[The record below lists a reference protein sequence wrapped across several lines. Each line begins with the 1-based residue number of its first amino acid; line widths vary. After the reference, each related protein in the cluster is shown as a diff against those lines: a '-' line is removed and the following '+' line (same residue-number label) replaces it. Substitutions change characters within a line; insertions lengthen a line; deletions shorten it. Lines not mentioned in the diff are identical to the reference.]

1 MCVCVIDKALPQV
14 LYFAYSMSEGSALSG
29 IENCQLEIYIRHMK
43 QLETHRVVLS
53 SVRNRY
59 CACVSPVLH
68 CAAPALVVL

>member
-29 IENCQLEIYIRHMK
+29 IENCQLEIHIRHMK

-53 SVRNRY
+53 SVRIGIVPVFY
-59 CACVSPVLH
+59 LCCTVLH
-68 CAAPALVVL
+68 LLSSQ